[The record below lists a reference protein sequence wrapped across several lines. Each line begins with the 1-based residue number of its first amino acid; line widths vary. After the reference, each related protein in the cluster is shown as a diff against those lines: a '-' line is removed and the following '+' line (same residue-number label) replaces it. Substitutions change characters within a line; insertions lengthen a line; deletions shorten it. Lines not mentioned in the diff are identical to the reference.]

1 MTENPQLMYV
11 AGRMVAEG
19 EATVSALDA
28 GLLLGAGLFETLRTY
43 GGRPFRLGRH
53 MARLRASGRFFR
65 ILVGESDDEIA
76 AVIARLLEANGLAD
90 ARLRI
95 TATRGHLAEGL
106 ADDEAQRATLLVT
119 AGGQVSYPAELYERG
134 AAVVASDIRINES
147 DPVVFHKT
155 TNYLGNLLA
164 IRDAH
169 SAGAAEALRFN
180 TRNRLA
186 EGAISNVF
194 LVSGGRLATPPV
206 EDGLLAGV
214 TREAVLALAA
224 ECGIPAE
231 QRSLTVDD
239 MLGADEA
246 FLTNSI
252 MEVMPVVRIEKHEVG
267 PKGDPD
273 RLGRPGPI
281 TRRLAEAY
289 KALVARETA
298 AGETKA

>member
-1 MTENPQLMYV
+1 MSEKPQLMYV
-11 AGRMVAEG
+11 AGRMVAES

-28 GLLLGAGLFETLRTY
+28 GLMLGVGLFETLRTY
-43 GGRPFRLGRH
+43 NGRPFRLARH
-53 MARLRASGRFFR
+53 MARLRSSGRFFR
-65 ILVGESDDEIA
+65 IFLPGETDGEIA
-76 AVIARLLEANGLAD
+76 AVIARLLEANDLAD
-90 ARLRI
+90 ARIRI
-95 TATRGHLAEGL
+95 TATRGPVTEGL
-106 ADDEAQRATLLVT
+106 SDDEAPLATLLVT
-119 AGGQVSYPAELYERG
+119 AGGQVTYPAELYERG
-134 AAVVASDIRINES
+134 AAAVVSDIRINES

-155 TNYLGNLLA
+155 TNYMANLLA

-194 LVSGGRLATPPV
+194 LVSGGRVATPPV

-214 TREAVLALAA
+214 TREAVLELAA

-239 MLGADEA
+239 MLGADEV

-289 KALVARETA
+289 KTLVTR
-298 AGETKA
+298 ETKA

>member
-1 MTENPQLMYV
+1 MYV

-43 GGRPFRLGRH
+43 GGRPFRLARH
-53 MARLRASGRFFR
+53 MARLRSSGRFFR
-65 ILVGESDDEIA
+65 IFPGETDDEIA
-76 AVIARLLEANGLAD
+76 AVIARLLAANGLAD
-90 ARLRI
+90 ARIRI
-95 TATRGHLAEGL
+95 TATRGPVTEGL
-106 ADDEAQRATLLVT
+106 SDDEAPRATLLVT
-119 AGGQVSYPAELYERG
+119 AGGQVSYPPELYERG
-134 AAVVASDIRINES
+134 ATAVVSDIHINES

-155 TNYLGNLLA
+155 TNYMSNLLA

-169 SAGAAEALRFN
+169 RGGATEALRFN

-214 TREAVLALAA
+214 TREAVLEVAA
-224 ECGIPAE
+224 ECGIAAE
-231 QRSLTVDD
+231 QRSLTVQD
-239 MLGADEA
+239 MLDADEV

-252 MEVMPVVRIEKHEVG
+252 MEVMPVVRIEQHEVG
-267 PKGDPD
+267 PKGDAD

-281 TRRLAEAY
+281 ARRLAAAY
-289 KALVARETA
+289 KALVER
-298 AGETKA
+298 ETKA